1 MINEEIEL
9 SMLKA
14 LEVMESRLSNIR
26 AGRANPAMLN
36 GIEVEYYGSKTPLQS
51 LANITVP
58 EAKTLMIKPFDK
70 SCLKDIVKAI
80 HESNLGINPND
91 NGEAVILAIPALTE
105 DRRREYVKQ
114 AKQIAEETKV
124 ALRKIRQEA
133 NDDIKNDESIPE
145 DDEKKQLEEVQKL
158 INDYNKKV
166 KALTNSNQI

>member
-1 MINEEIEL
+1 MEL
-9 SMLKA
+9 KL
-14 LEVMESRLSNIR
+14 NI
-26 AGRANPAMLN
+26 M
-36 GIEVEYYGSKTPLQS
+36 V
-51 LANITVP
+51 
-58 EAKTLMIKPFDK
+58 AKHN
-70 SCLKDIVKAI
+70 VKAI

-166 KALTNSNQI
+166 DEKLKEKEDELMKI